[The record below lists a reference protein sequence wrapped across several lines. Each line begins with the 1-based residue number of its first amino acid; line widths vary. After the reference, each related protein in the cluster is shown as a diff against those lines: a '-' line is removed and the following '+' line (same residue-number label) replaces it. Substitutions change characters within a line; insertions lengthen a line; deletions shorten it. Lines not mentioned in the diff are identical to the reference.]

1 MSTRLKSLKNKL
13 KEQKLD
19 GLLVSNVSNIIYL
32 TGFSSFDPIER
43 EAFLLIT
50 KNRNFVFT
58 DARYS
63 EAVEMHVKDFKLLE
77 NIQSDSFL
85 QNFEQVVR
93 ENRLK
98 KVGFES
104 ANLSVA
110 EYTKIRNRVK
120 IIPTKNLIE
129 GLRAIKEIDEI
140 EKIKK
145 ACSIGDEAF
154 EFILTKIRLGVSE
167 KEIAFDLELFFR
179 KQNAGSSFS
188 PLVAFGP
195 HSSTPHHKSLNTKLK
210 NNEIVL
216 LDFGVKYENYC
227 SDMTRTI
234 FFGKAPAEFN
244 KMYQTVLDAQSKTIE
259 FLNRKS
265 KIINLRGA
273 DKVARDYV
281 ISKQYPTI
289 PHSLGHGVGVE
300 IHEAPRLSPKSREKA
315 QNNMVFSV
323 EPGIYIKALGGV
335 RIEDLVLYKNGPK
348 LLTHSTADLIEI

>member
-1 MSTRLKSLKNKL
+1 MQQKIKELQALLGKN
-13 KEQKLD
+13 KLD
-19 GLLVSNVSNIIYL
+19 GLLVSNVANIIYL

-50 KNRNFVFT
+50 KNQNYVFT

-63 EAVEMHVKDFKLLE
+63 EAVEVHVADFKLIE
-77 NIQSDSFL
+77 NIQAGSFL
-85 QNFEQVVR
+85 KNFEQVVR

-104 ANLSVA
+104 ANLSVV
-110 EYTKIRNRVK
+110 EHTKIRGKVR

-129 GLRAIKEIDEI
+129 SLRVIKDIDEI

-145 ACSIGDEAF
+145 ACEIGDEAF
-154 EFILTKIRLGVSE
+154 KFILTKIRSGVSE
-167 KEIAFDLELFFR
+167 KEIAFELEMFFR
-179 KQNAGSSFS
+179 KQNAGFSFS

-195 HSSTPHHKSLNTKLK
+195 HSSTPHHKSIDTKLK
-210 NNEIVL
+210 INEIVL

-227 SDMTRTI
+227 SDMTRTVY
-234 FFGKAPAEFN
+234 FGKASDEF
-244 KMYQTVLDAQSKTIE
+244 KKIYQTVLNSQKTAME
-259 FLNRKS
+259 YLDKTKS
-265 KIINLRGA
+265 PSLKIA

-281 ISKQYPTI
+281 ISKRYPTI

-300 IHEAPRLSPKSREKA
+300 IHEAPRLSPKSKEKA
-315 QNNMVFSV
+315 KNNMVFSV
-323 EPGIYIKALGGV
+323 EPGIYIKEFGGV
-335 RIEDLVLYKNGPK
+335 RIEDLVLYKNGAK